1 MDNLRAELDKL
12 EDRQLAYVAAR
23 SKTVSD
29 SQAMKDCGLSRS
41 TFYGW
46 GEEEREKLNG
56 IAMVIKREV
65 AFRALMVL
73 QDHAEEA
80 ADVTVGLLKSR
91 NENIKLRTSQDILDR
106 VIGKA
111 TQTLEVSGK
120 DGNPMKIEVEYVN
133 APYPDAGVSSGTGDN
148 RSESE

>member
-23 SKTVSD
+23 SKTIND
-29 SQAMKDCGLSRS
+29 SQAMKECGLSRS

-46 GEEEREKLNG
+46 GEEDREKLNE
-56 IAMVIKREV
+56 IAMTIKREV

-111 TQTLEVSGK
+111 AQPIEVSGR
-120 DGNPMKIEVEYVN
+120 GGGAIVVEW
-133 APYPDAGVSSGTGDN
+133 DD
-148 RSESE
+148 SENND